1 MYWIRGSPKRQI
13 LFLEIKFIIKRS
25 VEQITSI
32 SNQIVDIQRGAESS
46 AAASEE
52 VTASVEELTALMNT
66 LDSNSEE
73 LTQKADN
80 LVNELEYFKVD

>member
-1 MYWIRGSPKRQI
+1 MVEFTPA
-13 LFLEIKFIIKRS
+13 LEFTFS
-25 VEQITSI
+25 SQC
-32 SNQIVDIQRGAESS
+32 NQIVDIQRGAESS